1 MISETIRRSAQSD
14 QAARRERL
22 RSPEVIQKSR
32 AVRHPEIG
40 IVRLAKTK
48 ESATDNDHI
57 TCNLLDMH
65 GSEVTSG
72 WGAGIEVYC
81 TIMNGTALNEASPL
95 IETNKLLPVS
105 YIFDH
110 WRCANVFQGYEE
122 CEPCNPPS

>member
-1 MISETIRRSAQSD
+1 MISEAMKQSAQSD

-22 RSPEVIQKSR
+22 SSPEVIQKSR
-32 AVRHPEIG
+32 AVRHPENG

-65 GSEVTSG
+65 GSEITSG

-81 TIMNGTALNEASPL
+81 TIMNGAALNEAAPRL
-95 IETNKLLPVS
+95 ETNKLLPVS
-105 YIFDH
+105 YIYDH
-110 WRCANVFQGYEE
+110 WRCTTVFDTDEE
-122 CEPCNPPS
+122 CVCEEPP

>member
-1 MISETIRRSAQSD
+1 MISEAIKQSAQSD

-22 RSPEVIQKSR
+22 SSPEVVQKSR
-32 AVRHPEIG
+32 AVRHPEIS

-65 GSEVTSG
+65 GSEITSG

-81 TIMNGTALNEASPL
+81 TIMNGSALNEALPL
-95 IETNKLLPVS
+95 IEADKLISIS
-105 YIFDH
+105 YQYDH
-110 WRCANVFQGYEE
+110 WRCGTIFQGKED
-122 CEPCNPPS
+122 CVCVEPP